1 MIGMD
6 DRRQAI
12 FRRQLDDRSPVRQRV
27 AVGQN
32 NQAAVGL
39 FTEVGDRALDLPSRM
54 STPAIVIP
62 SDRATASAERII
74 ARSIGVSEPNSTAT
88 RRIFAAV
95 SLSTLSHLPPIS
107 GSKDQKPVRLPPGR
121 ARFVTRPLSMG
132 LCQAASAGF
141 RTCTGRRSNGW
152 PAR

>member
-1 MIGMD
+1 MQLTPVQD
-6 DRRQAI
+6 QAI
-12 FRRQLDDRSPVRQRV
+12 AARMALIVGGATFDRLFAGVRYDDVD
-27 AVGQN
+27 
-32 NQAAVGL
+32 
-39 FTEVGDRALDLPSRM
+39 GDILYVYAKDEE
-54 STPAIVIP
+54 AVIP

-74 ARSIGVSEPNSTAT
+74 ARSIGVPEPNSTAT

-95 SLSTLSHLPPIS
+95 SLSTLSHLPPIA

-132 LCQAASAGF
+132 LCEASSAGF